1 MSLLKITVG
10 TISYFED
17 SANIDQISYD
27 GTTYDV
33 KVGGNIY
40 EGATAVS
47 EIGVQVIATGADNVN
62 LNTVLTER
70 SLIAS
75 AGDSAAAADTPTP

>member
-17 SANIDQISYD
+17 SANIEQISYD
-27 GTTYDV
+27 GTTYSAQI
-33 KVGGNIY
+33 GGRIY
-40 EGATAVS
+40 EGATAIS
-47 EIGVQVIATGADNVN
+47 EIGVQVVATGANNVN

-75 AGDSAAAADTPTP
+75 AGDSAATADTVA